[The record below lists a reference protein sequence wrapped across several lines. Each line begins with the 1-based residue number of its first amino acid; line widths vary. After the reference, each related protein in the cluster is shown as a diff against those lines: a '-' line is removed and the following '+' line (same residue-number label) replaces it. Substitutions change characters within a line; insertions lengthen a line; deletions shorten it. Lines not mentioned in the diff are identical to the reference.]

1 MAKSDAAIVKMR
13 AVMVRLHGVQRII
26 RNPFYD
32 PNAIANTLS
41 AFTRM

>member
-1 MAKSDAAIVKMR
+1 MAKSDAAIVKMG
-13 AVMVRLHGVQRII
+13 AVMVRLRGVQRII

-32 PNAIANTLS
+32 PNATADTLS

>member
-13 AVMVRLHGVQRII
+13 AVMVRRRGVQFIT

-32 PNAIANTLS
+32 PNAIAETLS
-41 AFTRM
+41 ALTRM